1 MTFTDIIYESVKKL
15 RFSLLEI
22 NNILKNYKDNIFETQ
37 CIKNEEKIN
46 KKFIDFQENPT
57 KRCILLNKL
66 LEIYYNNI
74 DENYN
79 YIFQKKLK

>member
-37 CIKNEEKIN
+37 CIKMK
-46 KKFIDFQENPT
+46 
-57 KRCILLNKL
+57 
-66 LEIYYNNI
+66 
-74 DENYN
+74 
-79 YIFQKKLK
+79 KKLIKSLLIFKKIQLKDVFY